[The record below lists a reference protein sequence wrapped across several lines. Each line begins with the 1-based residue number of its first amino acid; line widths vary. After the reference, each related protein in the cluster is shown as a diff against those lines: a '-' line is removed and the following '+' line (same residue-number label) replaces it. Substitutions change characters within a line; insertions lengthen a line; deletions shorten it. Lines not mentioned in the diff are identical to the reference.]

1 MSLRHPVALNVLSSE
16 FFDWKVHYTSAIDTF
31 GQLDS
36 LKDTEAICTWS
47 AHFPIWIMD
56 WDRSVINVKVPG
68 ERLSTSR
75 TSQLV

>member
-36 LKDTEAICTWS
+36 LKDTEAICT
-47 AHFPIWIMD
+47 
-56 WDRSVINVKVPG
+56 
-68 ERLSTSR
+68 
-75 TSQLV
+75 